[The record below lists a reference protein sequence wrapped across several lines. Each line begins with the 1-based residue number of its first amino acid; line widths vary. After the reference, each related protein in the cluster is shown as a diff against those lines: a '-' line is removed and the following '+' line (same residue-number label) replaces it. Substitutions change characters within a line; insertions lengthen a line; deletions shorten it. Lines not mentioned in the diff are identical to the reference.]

1 MQYLQ
6 LQHQTIMT
14 FPAYRTGTDTR
25 MQVPFPG
32 VTQQYH
38 PVGAAL
44 QIELDFLLAL
54 ARDGHPVAHR
64 RREPVAP
71 HGVSGRIVK
80 DPMRL

>member
-32 VTQQYH
+32 VTQQYRTRS
-38 PVGAAL
+38 VRRYKL
-44 QIELDFLLAL
+44 NSIFCWRLLETATPL
-54 ARDGHPVAHR
+54 LIA
-64 RREPVAP
+64 
-71 HGVSGRIVK
+71 GVNR
-80 DPMRL
+80 